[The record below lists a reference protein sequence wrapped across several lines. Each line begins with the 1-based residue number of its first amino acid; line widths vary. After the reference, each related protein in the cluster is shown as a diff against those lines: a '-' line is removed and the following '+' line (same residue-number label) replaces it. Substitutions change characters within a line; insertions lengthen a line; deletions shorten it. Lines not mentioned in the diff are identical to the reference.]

1 MLTPKQMTKSL
12 FIGFRKI
19 EPLGFCQSWRS
30 TAGRPANGHFSDRC
44 SHRSTG
50 ESTALLEWTVGR
62 PIRSTGNF
70 QRATGLGRSSIGR
83 VPVDWYAH
91 AQNCACR
98 SSAGRLPVDRSLR
111 NSEKSELPGPGQ
123 YGFWFRVLDK
133 IFWSWKIIEYEHV
146 SYYYQ
151 GKILGKNSF
160 DKNLIVHEMFFQTF
174 INIHERTNML
184 AQNQDML

>member
-1 MLTPKQMTKSL
+1 MLTSKQMTKSQ
-12 FIGFRKI
+12 FIGCQKI

-50 ESTALLEWTVGR
+50 ESTALLERTVGR
-62 PIRSTGNF
+62 PIRSTGIF

-83 VPVDWYAH
+83 LRSTDTH
-91 AQNCACR
+91 MHKNCACR
-98 SSAGRLPVDRSLR
+98 SSAGRLPVDRSLWI
-111 NSEKSELPGPGQ
+111 SEKSEFTDLDNF
-123 YGFWFRVLDK
+123 GFWFWVLDK
-133 IFWSWKIIEYEHV
+133 MFWSWKIIEYEHV

-160 DKNLIVHEMFFQTF
+160 DKNLIFHEMFFQTF
-174 INIHERTNML
+174 IKYKNKIFESI
-184 AQNQDML
+184 